1 MLKAI
6 KGYLK
11 RSGVNLEK
19 KYTTEERLSRTLTGY
34 LEHVTDNST
43 GKSFLLKQI
52 CPIKSKK
59 YRSRFGATD
68 YLSEIEIVQQFHN
81 ESSSDLLLHDSGTTT
96 DGKNYLV
103 YEYQAGNFLSKL
115 IDPQAPKVVLPLKQR
130 FRWVKELAI
139 LLMRLH
145 VNNFIHRSVSPAS
158 IYLSAKSR
166 KLSLIDYSAVTPNE
180 KAYLIPPS
188 VPAQPVY
195 TAPEVIRRK
204 SISCQSDVFAFGVL
218 AFQLLGNQH
227 PWNVQANTTKD
238 ALIFNS
244 QPPAELKELVKLPSL
259 LNDAIMKCL
268 HVDPSKRHRS
278 LKNFLMAAG
287 IKH

>member
-130 FRWVKELAI
+130 FRWVTELAI
-139 LLMRLH
+139 LLMRVH
-145 VNNFIHRSVSPAS
+145 AKNFICLLYTSPS
-158 IYLSAKSR
+158 PR
-166 KLSLIDYSAVTPNE
+166 D
-180 KAYLIPPS
+180 
-188 VPAQPVY
+188 
-195 TAPEVIRRK
+195 
-204 SISCQSDVFAFGVL
+204 
-218 AFQLLGNQH
+218 
-227 PWNVQANTTKD
+227 
-238 ALIFNS
+238 
-244 QPPAELKELVKLPSL
+244 
-259 LNDAIMKCL
+259 
-268 HVDPSKRHRS
+268 
-278 LKNFLMAAG
+278 
-287 IKH
+287 